1 MMIDLAY
8 STNMAVASLKS
19 SKLRSGLT
27 ALGIII
33 GIAAVIAT
41 LTLGSSFGDYF
52 SSEVDASG
60 SNYIAIG
67 AYKEDL
73 LHEQQIDV
81 IRNSKGVVDVSP
93 VVGASADVEFMG
105 ETKTIEIY
113 GVTEDYQNVTSVT
126 IEEGSF
132 ITDKDSFMAV
142 IGHDTAVDEF
152 KNELGTGSRITMTVK
167 NENNEDVTRTFTI
180 KGVME
185 TPASMITIGSYK
197 TIYVPIEVL
206 QEMTGKDFYSSVY
219 ATAESMEALNETEE
233 EIKLSL
239 MRNLGISQRE
249 YDNRS
254 AVPLYFINQ
263 ADLIEEVNGMV
274 LTIQYFLLAIGS
286 ISLIVGSVGIM
297 NIMFVTVTE
306 RTKEI
311 GTLKALGY
319 TSKDVLVLFLV
330 ESVIISGLGGFAGA
344 LIGLIIS
351 YIGAVLLGMPAG
363 FPLSMLFLG
372 IFISMVIG
380 IIAGVYPARRA
391 AKMNPVDALRTA

>member
-1 MMIDLAY
+1 MMIDLTY
-8 STNMAVASLKS
+8 GVTMAVAGLKS

-41 LTLGSSFGDYF
+41 LALGSSFGDYF
-52 SSEVDASG
+52 SSEIDTSG
-60 SNYIAIG
+60 SNYIAIESF
-67 AYKEDL
+67 KEDL
-73 LHEQQIDV
+73 LHDPQIDV
-81 IRNSKGVVDVSP
+81 IRNSKGVIDVSP
-93 VVGASADVEFMG
+93 LIDVTADVEFMG
-105 ETKTIEIY
+105 ETKPIEIY
-113 GVTEDYQNVTSVT
+113 GVTEDYQTVTSVA

-152 KNELGTGSRITMTVK
+152 RNEIGTGSRITITVK
-167 NENNEDVTRTFTI
+167 NENDEDVTQTFTI

-185 TPASMITIGSYK
+185 TPASLITIGSFK

-206 QEMTGKDFYSSVY
+206 QDMTGRNFYNSVY
-219 ATAESMEALNETEE
+219 ATVESMEIINETEE
-233 EIKLSL
+233 EIKLNL

-249 YDNRS
+249 SDNRS

-263 ADLIEEVNGMV
+263 ADLIEEVNRMV
-274 LTIQYFLLAIGS
+274 STIQYFLLAIGS

-311 GTLKALGY
+311 GTLKAIGY
-319 TSKDVLVLFLV
+319 TSKDVLTLFLI
-330 ESVIISGLGGFAGA
+330 ESVIISGIGGFIGA
-344 LIGLIIS
+344 MIGLTIS
-351 YIGAVLLGMPAG
+351 YAGAVLLDMPAA

-372 IFISMVIG
+372 VGISVVIG
-380 IIAGVYPARRA
+380 VFAGVYPALRA

>member
-1 MMIDLAY
+1 MIDFAY
-8 STNMAVASLKS
+8 GTNMAIASLKS
-19 SKLRSGLT
+19 SKMRSGLT

-41 LTLGSSFGDYF
+41 LALGSSFGEYF

-67 AYKEDL
+67 ATKADL
-73 LHEQQIDV
+73 LHDSQIDV
-81 IRNSKGVVDVSP
+81 IRNSRGVVDVSP
-93 VVGASADVEFMG
+93 VFGATADVEFMG
-105 ETKTIEIY
+105 ETKSIDIY

-132 ITDKDSFMAV
+132 ISDADSFMAV

-152 KNELGTGSRITMTVK
+152 KNEIGPGSRITMTVR
-167 NENNEDVTRTFTI
+167 NENNEEVTRTFTI

-185 TPASMITIGSYK
+185 TPPSLVTVGSLK
-197 TIYVPIEVL
+197 TIYVPIDVL
-206 QEMTGKDFYSSVY
+206 QEMKGYDFYSNIY
-219 ATAESMEALNETEE
+219 ATAESMEILNETEE
-233 EIKLSL
+233 EIKLNL

-263 ADLIEEVNGMV
+263 ADLIEEVNAMV
-274 LTIQYFLLAIGS
+274 STIQYFLLAIGS

-319 TSKDVLVLFLV
+319 TSRDVLVLFLI
-330 ESVIISGLGGFAGA
+330 ESVIISGLGGFIGA
-344 LIGLIIS
+344 MIGLTVS
-351 YIGAVLLGMPAG
+351 YVGAVLLDMPAA
-363 FPLSMLFLG
+363 FPINMLLLG
-372 IFISMVIG
+372 IGISMVIG

-391 AKMNPVDALRTA
+391 AKMNPVDALRTV

>member
-1 MMIDLAY
+1 MIDLTY
-8 STNMAVASLKS
+8 GIDMAVASLKS

-41 LTLGSSFGDYF
+41 LTLGGSFSDYF
-52 SSEVDASG
+52 NSEMDASG
-60 SNYIAIG
+60 SNYIAVG
-67 AYKEDL
+67 ATKADL

-93 VVGASADVEFMG
+93 LISASADVEFMG

-132 ITDKDSFMAV
+132 INDKDTFMAV

-152 KNELGTGSRITMTVK
+152 KNEIGTGSRITLTVK

-185 TPASMITIGSYK
+185 TPASLVTIGSYK
-197 TIYVPIEVL
+197 TIYVPISVL
-206 QEMTGKDFYSSVY
+206 QEMTGQDFYSSVY
-219 ATAESMEALNETEE
+219 ATAESMEALDETEE
-233 EIKLSL
+233 EIKLNL

-263 ADLIEEVNGMV
+263 ADLIREINTMTT
-274 LTIQYFLLAIGS
+274 TIQYFLLAIGS

-319 TSKDVLVLFLV
+319 TSKDVLTLFLV
-330 ESVIISGLGGFAGA
+330 ESVIISGAGGFIGA

-351 YIGAVLLGMPAG
+351 YFGASLLGMPSS
-363 FPLSMLFLG
+363 FPLSMLLLG
-372 IFISMVIG
+372 LVISMIIG

-391 AKMNPVDALRTA
+391 AKMNPVDALRTV

>member
-1 MMIDLAY
+1 MIDLAY
-8 STNMAVASLKS
+8 STNMAIASLKS

-67 AYKEDL
+67 AYKDDL

-93 VVGASADVEFMG
+93 VISATADVEFMG
-105 ETKTIEIY
+105 DTKTIEIY

-152 KNELGTGSRITMTVK
+152 KNEIGTGSRITMTVK
-167 NENNEDVTRTFTI
+167 NEDNEDVTRTFTI

-185 TPASMITIGSYK
+185 TPASMVTIGSYK

-206 QEMTGKDFYSSVY
+206 QEMTGKDFYNSVY
-219 ATAESMEALNETEE
+219 ATAESMEILNETEE
-233 EIKLSL
+233 EIKLNL
-239 MRNLGISQRE
+239 MRNMGISQRE

-274 LTIQYFLLAIGS
+274 STIQYFLLAIGS

-330 ESVIISGLGGFAGA
+330 ESVIISGIGGFIGA
-344 LIGLIIS
+344 MIGLIIS
-351 YIGAVLLGMPAG
+351 YIGAVLLGMPTA

-372 IFISMVIG
+372 IGISVLIG
-380 IIAGVYPARRA
+380 VIAGVYPARRA

>member
-1 MMIDLAY
+1 MIDLAY

>member
-1 MMIDLAY
+1 MIDLAY
-8 STNMAVASLKS
+8 STNMAIASLKS

-67 AYKEDL
+67 AYKDDL

-93 VVGASADVEFMG
+93 VISATADVEFMG

-152 KNELGTGSRITMTVK
+152 KNEIGTGSRITMTVK
-167 NENNEDVTRTFTI
+167 NENNEDVTQTFTI

-185 TPASMITIGSYK
+185 TPASMVTIGSYK

-206 QEMTGKDFYSSVY
+206 QEMTGKDFYNSVY
-219 ATAESMEALNETEE
+219 ATAESMEALNDTEE
-233 EIKLSL
+233 EIKLNL

-254 AVPLYFINQ
+254 AVPLYFMNQ

-274 LTIQYFLLAIGS
+274 STIQYFLLAIGS

-330 ESVIISGLGGFAGA
+330 ESVIISGAGGFVGA
-344 LIGLIIS
+344 MIGLIIS
-351 YIGAVLLGMPAG
+351 YAGAVLLGMPAS

-372 IFISMVIG
+372 IGISVIIG
-380 IIAGVYPARRA
+380 VIAGVYPARRA
-391 AKMNPVDALRTA
+391 ANMNPVDALRTA

>member
-1 MMIDLAY
+1 MIDITY
-8 STNMAVASLKS
+8 GMNMAVASLKS

-41 LTLGSSFGDYF
+41 LTLGSSFSDYF
-52 SSEVDASG
+52 NSEMDASG

-67 AYKEDL
+67 SMKDDL

-93 VVGASADVEFMG
+93 LISATADVTFMG

-113 GVTEDYQNVTSVT
+113 GVTEDYQNVTSVSM
-126 IEEGSF
+126 EEGAF
-132 ITDKDSFMAV
+132 IGDKDTFMAV

-152 KNELGTGSRITMTVK
+152 KNEIGTGSRITMTVK
-167 NENNEDVTRTFTI
+167 NQYGEDVTNTFTI

-185 TPASMITIGSYK
+185 TPASMITVGSFK

-206 QEMTGKDFYSSVY
+206 QDMTGRDFYSSVY
-219 ATAESMEALNETEE
+219 ATAESMEELNETEE
-233 EIKLSL
+233 EIKLNL
-239 MRNLGISQRE
+239 LRNLGISQRE
-249 YDNRS
+249 ANNSS
-254 AVPLYFINQ
+254 ALPIYFINQ
-263 ADLIEEVNGMV
+263 AELMEEINSMV
-274 LTIQYFLLAIGS
+274 STIQYFLLAIGS
-286 ISLIVGSVGIM
+286 ISLLVGSVGIM

-319 TSKDVLVLFLV
+319 TSKDVLVLFLI

-344 LIGLIIS
+344 MIGLIIS
-351 YIGAVLLGMPAG
+351 YFGAILLGMPAS

-372 IFISMVIG
+372 ILISMIIG
-380 IIAGVYPARRA
+380 VIAGVYPARRA
-391 AKMNPVDALRTA
+391 ARMNPVDALRTV

>member
-1 MMIDLAY
+1 MIDVAY
-8 STNMAVASLKS
+8 AVNMALASLKS

-41 LTLGSSFGDYF
+41 LTLGSSFSAYF
-52 SSEVDASG
+52 DSEINSSG
-60 SNYIAIG
+60 SNYIAIS
-67 AYKEDL
+67 ATKADL
-73 LHEQQIDV
+73 LHDQQIEV

-93 VVGASADVEFMG
+93 LISTTADVTFMG

-113 GVTEDYQNVTSVT
+113 GVTEDYQAITSVV

-132 ITDKDSFMAV
+132 INDKDTFTAV

-152 KNELGTGSRITMTVK
+152 RNEIGTGSRITMTVK
-167 NENNEDVTRTFTI
+167 NEDNEDVTQTFAI

-185 TPASMITIGSYK
+185 TPASMVTIGSFK
-197 TIYVPIEVL
+197 TIYVPIDVL
-206 QEMTGKDFYSSVY
+206 MDMTGRQYYSSVY

-233 EIKLSL
+233 EIKLNL

-254 AVPLYFINQ
+254 AVPLRFINQ
-263 ADLIEEVNGMV
+263 ASLIEQVSSMTS
-274 LTIQYFLLAIGS
+274 TIQYFLLAIGS
-286 ISLIVGSVGIM
+286 VSLVVGSVGIM

-319 TSKDVLVLFLV
+319 TSRDVLVLFLI

-344 LIGLIIS
+344 MIGLIVS
-351 YIGAVLLGMPAG
+351 YIGANLLGMPAS
-363 FPLSMLFLG
+363 FPLSMLVLG
-372 IFISMVIG
+372 LVISMIIG
-380 IIAGVYPARRA
+380 VIAGVYPARRA
-391 AKMNPVDALRTA
+391 ANMNPVDALRTA

>member
-1 MMIDLAY
+1 MIDLAY

-152 KNELGTGSRITMTVK
+152 KNEIGTGSRITMTVK

-351 YIGAVLLGMPAG
+351 YVGAVLLGMPAG

-372 IFISMVIG
+372 VFISMVIG